1 MFTNFQLV
9 EFCKAVYAAL
19 WAYWYGTCGYKCTEA
34 LYQSKAR
41 QYPDHYTP
49 SRESGYMAD
58 IKAGKMCADCV
69 GMIKAFFWM
78 NGDINGKNKYASNG
92 CPDVS
97 ANGMYNLCKE
107 TGPISSIPDIP
118 GLIVWKH
125 GHIGVYIGGGYTIE
139 MRGFAYDCVKRA
151 VADGPWTRWGKLP
164 MLAYVDSPN
173 AKPLKLG
180 DRILSKG
187 DTGADVKELQE
198 ALMKLGFSLP
208 KYGADGDYGKETEGA
223 VKSFQRDNGLDATG
237 IFDTSAFKALEK
249 ALHPPENKPTE
260 PPIESADTP
269 DGGSEPAYVLII
281 EGDRKKLELVQLAYG
296 GTLAAVDSVKVI

>member
-78 NGDINGKNKYASNG
+78 NGDINGNNKYASNG

-107 TGPISSIPDIP
+107 VGPISSIPDIP
-118 GLIVWKH
+118 GLIVWKS
-125 GHIGVYIGGGYTIE
+125 GHIGIYIGGGYTIE

-164 MLAYVDSPN
+164 MLSYVDSPN
-173 AKPLKLG
+173 AEPLKLG

-249 ALHPPENKPTE
+249 ALQPPENKPTE
-260 PPIESADTP
+260 PPIESTDTP

-281 EGDRKKLELVQLAYG
+281 ESDRKKLELVQLAYG

>member
-19 WAYWYGTCGYKCTEA
+19 WVYWYGTCGYKCTEA

-118 GLIVWKH
+118 GLIVWKS

-164 MLAYVDSPN
+164 MLSYVDSPD
-173 AKPLKLG
+173 AEPPKLG

-198 ALMKLGFSLP
+198 ALMKLGFCLP

-249 ALHPPENKPTE
+249 ALQPPENKPTE